1 MILLRK
7 RKYPVVCVL
16 CCMRSEYEVNIFMV
30 ILEKER
36 KKTLWFGDALFRKMK
51 DFQGMVK
58 QSRNDE
64 LISSALVIGPE

>member
-1 MILLRK
+1 M
-7 RKYPVVCVL
+7 YVVL

-30 ILEKER
+30 ILERER
-36 KKTLWFGDALFRKMK
+36 EKKNLWFGDALFRKMK

>member
-1 MILLRK
+1 ML
-7 RKYPVVCVL
+7 YFVACVR
-16 CCMRSEYEVNIFMV
+16 CMKLHIYGNSGER
-30 ILEKER
+30 ER

>member
-1 MILLRK
+1 M
-7 RKYPVVCVL
+7 YVVL

-36 KKTLWFGDALFRKMK
+36 KKNLWFGDALFRKMK

>member
-1 MILLRK
+1 
-7 RKYPVVCVL
+7 
-16 CCMRSEYEVNIFMV
+16 MRSVYEVNIFMV
-30 ILEKER
+30 ILERER
-36 KKTLWFGDALFRKMK
+36 KKTFGLDALFRKMK

>member
-1 MILLRK
+1 
-7 RKYPVVCVL
+7 
-16 CCMRSEYEVNIFMV
+16 MRSVYEVNIFMV
-30 ILEKER
+30 ILERER
-36 KKTLWFGDALFRKMK
+36 EKKTFGLDALFRKMK

>member
-1 MILLRK
+1 
-7 RKYPVVCVL
+7 
-16 CCMRSEYEVNIFMV
+16 MRSVYEVNIFMV
-30 ILEKER
+30 ILERERER
-36 KKTLWFGDALFRKMK
+36 KKTFGLDALFRKMK